1 MDFMKLL
8 KSMEEL
14 LYEIMT
20 WLVFYPR
27 TLWLSLRHPLRMM
40 DYSTNELTQQVDDQ
54 YTDTVSPPLF
64 LIISLIIAHGIEIGV
79 RGQSELVR
87 KQDGLDAL
95 ITDDTNLI
103 ALRAIAYAIFPLIAS
118 LRFLRVTKTP
128 LTRET
133 MRLPFYSHCYL
144 AAPYALIL
152 GLISLMPV
160 KAPEWLQISG
170 AIAIVVAVVFYVA
183 IETLWFRHHA
193 DLTRVRAFGH
203 ALRAYVESLILIAIL
218 FYFF

>member
-1 MDFMKLL
+1 
-8 KSMEEL
+8 
-14 LYEIMT
+14 
-20 WLVFYPR
+20 
-27 TLWLSLRHPLRMM
+27 MM
-40 DYSTNELTQQVDDQ
+40 DYSNDELTQQVDDQ

-64 LIISLIIAHGIEIGV
+64 LIIAHGIEIGV
-79 RGQSELVR
+79 RGQNELIR
-87 KQDGLDAL
+87 NKDGFDAL

-103 ALRAIAYAIFPLIAS
+103 ALRAVAYAIFPLIAS

-144 AAPYALIL
+144 AAPYALLL

-160 KAPEWLQISG
+160 KAPQWVQISG
-170 AIAIVVAVVFYVA
+170 AAAILVAVGFYVA
-183 IETLWFRHHA
+183 IETLWFAHHA
-193 DLTRVRAFGH
+193 DLSRVRAFGH
-203 ALRAYVESLILIAIL
+203 ALRAYVEPLILIAFR